1 MKKLQELVF
10 LIEYRVSPE
19 NAPSIGEVMGKM
31 REVGSA
37 EIIAVRLE
45 KDPNHAAYG
54 KEGRREG
61 K

>member
-19 NAPSIGEVMGKM
+19 DAPSIGEVMGKM

-45 KDPNHAAYG
+45 KEP
-54 KEGRREG
+54 KP
-61 K
+61 